1 MDDTQ
6 VPTTLDRPFLFD
18 AAIFIIIVPFSL
30 NLQKPLF
37 FLDCSSNRYLLIT

>member
-37 FLDCSSNRYLLIT
+37 FLDCSNRYLLIT